1 MDLGPR
7 LGHKLPT
14 EYVLD
19 CAAVLRSVGWWLLFG
34 FLLVVFVAYAL
45 DI

>member
-19 CAAVLRSVGWWLLFG
+19 WAAVFRLVRWWLLFG
-34 FLLVVFVAYAL
+34 LLLVGFVAYAL